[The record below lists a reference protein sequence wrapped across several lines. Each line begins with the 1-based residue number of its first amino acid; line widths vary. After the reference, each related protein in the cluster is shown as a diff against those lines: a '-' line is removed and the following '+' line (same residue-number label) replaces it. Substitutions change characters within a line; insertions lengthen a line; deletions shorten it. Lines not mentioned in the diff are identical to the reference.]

1 MNPQEII
8 ENINLLTSKATEII
22 TRETQS
28 LTKQLIEELKKLSD
42 LATNYKRQ
50 IEEAKIEW
58 KRIKDEVFIL
68 EGNREKLKER
78 QTQIDAKIK
87 ELAEQEESL
96 ISLHKALDNRA
107 KVIKAQEQ
115 ELKEKERRSQSIV

>member
-78 QTQIDAKIK
+78 QAQIDAKIK